1 MVMLNWH
8 IMVEKWWW
16 CTWSAKEWG
25 NVRKIWCAEITIE
38 KRKDGE
44 IWGILEWFDVVY
56 KAKDVLQY
64 LAVVHAVV
72 TTI

>member
-1 MVMLNWH
+1 
-8 IMVEKWWW
+8 
-16 CTWSAKEWG
+16 
-25 NVRKIWCAEITIE
+25 VRKIWCAEITIE

-44 IWGILEWFDVVY
+44 IWGILEWFDDVY
-56 KAKDVLQY
+56 KAKDELEY